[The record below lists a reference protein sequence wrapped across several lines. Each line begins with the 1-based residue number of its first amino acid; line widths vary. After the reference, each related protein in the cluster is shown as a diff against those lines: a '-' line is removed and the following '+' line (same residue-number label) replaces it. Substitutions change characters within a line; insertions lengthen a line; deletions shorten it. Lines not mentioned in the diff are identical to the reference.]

1 MVALENV
8 SAEEPVPPQS
18 KEDAPVMA
26 QAGSPSRVDGSDG
39 KEPESSSAG
48 DRVAKSPQDTPGE
61 GSPSEEATEGGGTDD
76 ELEHKE
82 STSSPET
89 TKAEEA
95 RRKQKIDELLG
106 CTKKL
111 SDMSLDDKYEF
122 LRRYREVHS
131 PCSDR
136 CGSQLAS
143 LLCVRFPLWGQFSA
157 ADLHCDTIAVRYI
170 LTHYHLQAGNHFFRE
185 GDYAF
190 ALKTWQEAMTFIK
203 HGIHLGEGDSITMGG
218 PPRPLDPRANTFL
231 FLLLSNSAACHLKQ
245 ENYSETI
252 SFCGR
257 AAKLE
262 ADVSTAD
269 NAKLY
274 YRWGQ
279 ALASSAK
286 HEAALEHL
294 ENASEILSTNLYF
307 SQNAQIIK
315 SLEITRRVVKKI
327 EREAYAAAKTTW
339 GGKLP
344 PTAPQESDMNAVEI
358 DMSRRS
364 SINHSFLERMLLWC
378 LGFFAQLWRKLK
390 QLIRQ

>member
-122 LRRYREVHS
+122 LRRYRE
-131 PCSDR
+131 
-136 CGSQLAS
+136 
-143 LLCVRFPLWGQFSA
+143 
-157 ADLHCDTIAVRYI
+157 
-170 LTHYHLQAGNHFFRE
+170 AGNHFFRE

-269 NAKLY
+269 NAK
-274 YRWGQ
+274 
-279 ALASSAK
+279 
-286 HEAALEHL
+286 
-294 ENASEILSTNLYF
+294 
-307 SQNAQIIK
+307 NAQIIK